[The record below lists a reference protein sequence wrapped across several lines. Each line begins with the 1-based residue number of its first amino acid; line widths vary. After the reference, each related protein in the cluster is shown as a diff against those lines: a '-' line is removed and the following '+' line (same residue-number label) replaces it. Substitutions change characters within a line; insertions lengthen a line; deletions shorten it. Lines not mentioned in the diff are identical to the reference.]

1 MSSINPDNDN
11 KDVAS
16 NTNVQLAS
24 VYIKAQSYIP
34 QIEQVYQGTNPN
46 IQEAKLLGE
55 LLQVLAEVPKGTHLF
70 CDPILEPISIFSLT
84 IFSFNEEAT
93 ATWLKNHFDPILSVC
108 DKCILNFA
116 RGKCKMLQHFA
127 IQRHVPH
134 EHVAKFND
142 IVCQCRGKEYFG
154 QR

>member
-1 MSSINPDNDN
+1 MNSNNPDNNNSNNINNNNNN
-11 KDVAS
+11 KDKDIAPNS
-16 NTNVQLAS
+16 DVQLAT
-24 VYIKAQSYIP
+24 VYTKAKSYIP

-93 ATWLKNHFDPILSVC
+93 ATWLKNHFNPILSVC

-116 RGKCKMLQHFA
+116 RGKWQNVTTFCHSKTCA
-127 IQRHVPH
+127 
-134 EHVAKFND
+134 A
-142 IVCQCRGKEYFG
+142 
-154 QR
+154 